1 MIITLLYNN
10 NIQLDDNQI
19 NFKFRFASF
28 YDYKHNI
35 QKLEFNNYST
45 NSLTNISK
53 NNIFIN
59 NNIKENMK
67 FNNDNNI
74 RKEICN
80 KNIKYKNNSLINM
93 HNKTITEK
101 KNVFN
106 VIHIKNKKKY
116 KKNDKNF
123 SEYNNE
129 IKMLKNHKIVYAN
142 KSLLNSYSTAKNI
155 KEFNKKIF
163 IKKSKRSSIYRGVSK
178 NGNQWQ
184 VLMMINKNKSY
195 IGSYPSE
202 ETAARIYDIL
212 ALKIKGF
219 KARTNFKY
227 NYNEII
233 KICETQIDIKAKN
246 IDEII
251 SKIFV

>member
-1 MIITLLYNN
+1 
-10 NIQLDDNQI
+10 
-19 NFKFRFASF
+19 
-28 YDYKHNI
+28 
-35 QKLEFNNYST
+35 
-45 NSLTNISK
+45 
-53 NNIFIN
+53 
-59 NNIKENMK
+59 
-67 FNNDNNI
+67 
-74 RKEICN
+74 
-80 KNIKYKNNSLINM
+80 
-93 HNKTITEK
+93 
-101 KNVFN
+101 
-106 VIHIKNKKKY
+106 
-116 KKNDKNF
+116 
-123 SEYNNE
+123 
-129 IKMLKNHKIVYAN
+129 MLKNHKIVYAN

-178 NGNQWQ
+178 NGNEWQ

-219 KARTNFKY
+219 KARTNFEY